1 MLPIGLGIDL
11 GSSGLRLALV
21 ASDGSLLETRQSSY
35 PCSFNNANGWK
46 KGVAALSQQLPA
58 HLREQVVAVAIDGT
72 SGTLLACN
80 EKGEPLSTAIAYSC
94 ACLEQTAAIKDLV
107 PADSAAARASGS
119 LARALRLLEQLQW
132 QPNQA
137 LPLLRH
143 QADWLMGWL
152 LGDWAWGE
160 EGNNLRL
167 GWDLEQKNWAG
178 SINAAPWAKALPKIV
193 ASGVALGT
201 LSNSASAALGL
212 PQGCQVVSGST
223 DANAMV
229 LAADPQANDG
239 VTVLG
244 TTLVCKQFNATPLVG
259 AGISNHRIGG
269 RWLVGGASNAGAGVL
284 RQFFNDQQLQELS
297 RQIDPNKASGLTY
310 LPLPAVGE
318 RFPIDDPGLEPLLTP
333 RPVSD
338 ALYLQGLLEGLSK
351 IEQQGWQRLQQL
363 GATPIK
369 RVLTVGGGAR
379 NSQWRRIREQAIGL
393 PVLNRANASAAAA
406 MALLALRSVTLE

>member
-46 KGVAALSQQLPA
+46 EGVAALSQQLPA

-94 ACLEQTAAIKDLV
+94 ACQEQTASIKELV
-107 PADSAAARASGS
+107 PADSAAASASGS
-119 LARALRLLEQLQW
+119 LARALRLLEQLRW

-167 GWDLEQKNWAG
+167 GWDLEQNSWAG

-201 LSNSASAALGL
+201 L
-212 PQGCQVVSGST
+212 
-223 DANAMV
+223 
-229 LAADPQANDG
+229 
-239 VTVLG
+239 
-244 TTLVCKQFNATPLVG
+244 
-259 AGISNHRIGG
+259 
-269 RWLVGGASNAGAGVL
+269 
-284 RQFFNDQQLQELS
+284 
-297 RQIDPNKASGLTY
+297 
-310 LPLPAVGE
+310 
-318 RFPIDDPGLEPLLTP
+318 
-333 RPVSD
+333 
-338 ALYLQGLLEGLSK
+338 
-351 IEQQGWQRLQQL
+351 
-363 GATPIK
+363 
-369 RVLTVGGGAR
+369 
-379 NSQWRRIREQAIGL
+379 
-393 PVLNRANASAAAA
+393 
-406 MALLALRSVTLE
+406 